1 MIKFIY
7 PLTGRIGRKR
17 YAWNRLHDLCRKYD
31 ISAIQPRVR
40 EEAFEHATIFD
51 SVDGGPITER
61 RRVYTFTFKVERQSA
76 ERMLADLCNS
86 QRKLARLLSAN
97 MVLLCIDD
105 DLAVERD

>member
-1 MIKFIY
+1 M
-7 PLTGRIGRKR
+7 
-17 YAWNRLHDLCRKYD
+17 
-31 ISAIQPRVR
+31 
-40 EEAFEHATIFD
+40 
-51 SVDGGPITER
+51 ER